1 MTDDL
6 DQARREAEQWR
17 LGQTSAAYESGPAGA
32 GGISPGKGDHVGSL
46 TRRSRSN
53 TWPIQMPP

>member
-6 DQARREAEQWR
+6 DKARLEAEQWR

-32 GGISPGKGDHVGSL
+32 GAFSTGKDDHSGALTGSNRVHCL
-46 TRRSRSN
+46 AR
-53 TWPIQMPP
+53 P